1 MSWTVTS
8 MLVTDVGDQM
18 CWWQVWDVHD
28 QFRLLVIDLI
38 HLGNHQHNDV
48 TNITVTVMDSSSDNL
63 RTSVSV
69 HISMKSFKIHG
80 RSCFHTWQSHDYR
93 LMLFLSFLKPNTWW
107 KIDKNIVIFVKIGE
121 VSVICRNQ
129 YFEIEVHFYK
139 TYFGENISW
148 SIKSTI
154 IGTAHNEEKTGSELC
169 YGISATKIRISVP
182 NITDSF
188 DRSVKH
194 AMFWVTWFLILRFN
208 LKKLKIV

>member
-1 MSWTVTS
+1 MES
-8 MLVTDVGDQM
+8 
-18 CWWQVWDVHD
+18 
-28 QFRLLVIDLI
+28 
-38 HLGNHQHNDV
+38 NDV
-48 TNITVTVMDSSSDNL
+48 KNSFSDNL
-63 RTSVSV
+63 RTNVSV
-69 HISMKSFKIHG
+69 HISMKPFKIHG
-80 RSCFHTWQSHDYR
+80 RLCFHTWQSHDYR

-208 LKKLKIV
+208 LKNLKIVELALKYSKDFEILNTRNTISFDFSAGDPVSTNDYLTTICSMFCNKVF